1 MPFSVIPD
9 KEIVMSI
16 RKKML
21 KACVLSAMMFCI
33 PAVSMACTTILVGK
47 DASVDGSWMVARAVD
62 SSNGTENMEFIV
74 HPKKTNQTGNFKAY
88 DRDTFKMA
96 LPQTAMAYTG
106 NPDLGNEKDGYGY
119 SEAGFNEL
127 GVGESATETI
137 YSSDNMLKVDPYL
150 EDTGITENEMLDA
163 VLPYTQSAK
172 DGVTRLGHMIETM
185 GSGEGFGA
193 AFIDTEGIWY
203 LENAGGHQWMAMKLP
218 SDKVFVS
225 ANEGRLRTYDPA
237 DKENYM
243 ASPTVISFAEKNGLY
258 NPKDG
263 AFDFHKAYFEERKN
277 DETYNYP
284 RVWRLQHLI
293 NPSMTTTVADSG
305 TTAAPVLITPSRKL
319 SVEDLKAL
327 ERDHYNGTEHDP
339 YANANPNEPYRPISV
354 MRCEEVHILTVR
366 PDLPAAIGSVNYMEY
381 GMADLGLF
389 LPFYQGLTSV
399 PDAYH
404 AGETPLNEKAASW
417 IYRKPQVL
425 AMTNYNKYAPI
436 VKKTYADYEAKV
448 AKEQAEME
456 KQYLAVYKD
465 NPIQAQA
472 ILQNFEDKTLTGG
485 LQVAEELT
493 HTLMAQILKDT
504 ESAYHFEG
512 F

>member
-163 VLPYTQSAK
+163 VLPYAKSAK

-193 AFIDTEGIWY
+193 AFITPR
-203 LENAGGHQWMAMKLP
+203 K
-218 SDKVFVS
+218 
-225 ANEGRLRTYDPA
+225 T
-237 DKENYM
+237 
-243 ASPTVISFAEKNGLY
+243 GL
-258 NPKDG
+258 
-263 AFDFHKAYFEERKN
+263 
-277 DETYNYP
+277 
-284 RVWRLQHLI
+284 I
-293 NPSMTTTVADSG
+293 
-305 TTAAPVLITPSRKL
+305 
-319 SVEDLKAL
+319 
-327 ERDHYNGTEHDP
+327 
-339 YANANPNEPYRPISV
+339 RP
-354 MRCEEVHILTVR
+354 
-366 PDLPAAIGSVNYMEY
+366 
-381 GMADLGLF
+381 
-389 LPFYQGLTSV
+389 
-399 PDAYH
+399 
-404 AGETPLNEKAASW
+404 
-417 IYRKPQVL
+417 
-425 AMTNYNKYAPI
+425 
-436 VKKTYADYEAKV
+436 
-448 AKEQAEME
+448 
-456 KQYLAVYKD
+456 
-465 NPIQAQA
+465 
-472 ILQNFEDKTLTGG
+472 
-485 LQVAEELT
+485 
-493 HTLMAQILKDT
+493 
-504 ESAYHFEG
+504 
-512 F
+512 